1 VGTVTLGSFST
12 QLVAGSIILVDPGRM
27 DRSKPGE
34 HFYADYSIFKKLIP
48 GASVEPYLMAKT
60 ALNVKGKDGV
70 LGNADTIYM
79 GGRIIGKVPAGFDYN
94 FEGVR
99 EAGSYA
105 DDSVSA
111 FGYVGGGGWTT
122 ARLPWKL
129 HFSSDYQFASGDSG
143 VKDGRHESFDSL
155 YGLQQPMTSLTGL
168 FYWRNIE
175 NWRSGVD
182 FSPLRK
188 LQMKVSYR
196 DYWLADVTDGLYNSS
211 GTETVLN
218 KKATSNHVGEGVDA
232 LAYMAL
238 NGKTIIGIGVGTLT
252 PGAYLIQSKK
262 TSGFVY
268 PSLSFTRQL

>member
-1 VGTVTLGSFST
+1 
-12 QLVAGSIILVDPGRM
+12 M

-111 FGYVGGGGWTT
+111 FGYVGGGGWTNT
-122 ARLPWKL
+122 HLPWKL

-143 VKDGRHESFDSL
+143 LRDGRHESFDSL
-155 YGLQQPMTSLTGL
+155 YGLQQPLTSLTGL

-182 FSPLRK
+182 FTPLRK

-218 KKATSNHVGEGVDA
+218 KKATSNHVGEGVDSQA
-232 LAYMAL
+232 FVAL
-238 NGKTIIGIGVGTLT
+238 NGKTAFGIGVGTLT

-268 PSLSFTRQL
+268 PYLSFTRQL